1 MRRGMPFVRITVR
14 VAADTPAA
22 RGGGR
27 DAPNRDSMAR
37 MRLGFLG
44 PLPDDNDDLEPLEA
58 AAELLLQEHQVQRAI
73 YLGADDALE
82 LAVED
87 WARRLV
93 GDDPSDEAMWTRAAR
108 LASDGTAEAI
118 DAFVAAHRIRQR
130 LRSLESLP
138 QRILRTIEMVGD
150 RIAVLAYDKSF
161 IDDEDIYAASFLIYG
176 KSEAPLVKKLGSR
189 WFLTPGP
196 LGPEGG
202 VCVLDETDDVVL
214 ATLFAADGRA
224 LQTEQLHLPKREKP
238 RSPSSP

>member
-1 MRRGMPFVRITVR
+1 
-14 VAADTPAA
+14 
-22 RGGGR
+22 
-27 DAPNRDSMAR
+27 

-44 PLPDDNDDLEPLEA
+44 PLPDDDDDLDPIEIA
-58 AAELLLQEHQVQRAI
+58 ADFLLNEQQVQRAI
-73 YLGADDALE
+73 YLGADEALE

-93 GDDPSDEAMWTRAAR
+93 GDDPSDEAMWSRAAR
-108 LASDGTAEAI
+108 LANEGSVDAI
-118 DAFVAAHRIRQR
+118 DAFVAAHRTRQR

-161 IDDEDIYAASFLIYG
+161 IDDEDMYAASFLIYG

-196 LGPEGG
+196 LGPDGG

-214 ATLFAADGRA
+214 ATLFNVDGRA

-238 RSPSSP
+238 RPPGAS